1 MPNNELFSDIPA
13 LGDEQ
18 GLENLLNQQ
27 ALTDMGVPAE
37 PAQEQNPQPAQ
48 QQPTY
53 TAEQIQEIIARNQ
66 QLEAQLGQ
74 QNQQPAQTQLQQ
86 QFQQQTQT
94 QQPARQTGYTQ
105 QQIGIIN
112 RLLASGMTIPQI
124 AAELDR
130 RRSNTQANPAM
141 MQRIQALE
149 QQFQQQQYEAA
160 ASAFEQKMLTFGEKF
175 GLSEKDLVLFG
186 ETALSKGINVANA
199 NTDLETAFRAIFP
212 EQYALRVQR
221 MNNNNTSQIYGGVNV
236 SEAPRASVS
245 KLEDAYVD
253 RFLHGAM
260 PNQYDAFKNKK

>member
-1 MPNNELFSDIPA
+1 MPNNDLFSDIPA

-37 PAQEQNPQPAQ
+37 PAQEQTQEPAQ
-48 QQPTY
+48 QTTY

-74 QNQQPAQTQLQQ
+74 QNQQRQVQM
-86 QFQQQTQT
+86 
-94 QQPARQTGYTQ
+94 QQPAPQTGYNQ
-105 QQIGIIN
+105 QQIAIIN
-112 RLLASGMTIPQI
+112 RLLASGMTIQQI
-124 AAELDR
+124 NAELEK
-130 RRSNTQANPAM
+130 RRSNPQANPAM

-160 ASAFEQKMLTFGEKF
+160 ASAFEQKMLAFGEKF
-175 GLSEKDLVLFG
+175 GLSENDLVLFG

-199 NTDLETAFRAIFP
+199 NTDLETAFRAIYP